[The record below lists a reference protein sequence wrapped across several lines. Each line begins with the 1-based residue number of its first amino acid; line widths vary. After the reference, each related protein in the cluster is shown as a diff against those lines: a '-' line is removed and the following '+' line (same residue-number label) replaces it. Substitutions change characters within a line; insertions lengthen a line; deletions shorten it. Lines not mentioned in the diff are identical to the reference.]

1 MTSPKPYPTI
11 AIAGLAIESSAFS
24 PARTDAA
31 AFHPRRGAEVF
42 GGYPFLAPGEPLREA
57 ADWLPALTG
66 KALPGGIL
74 TAATFA
80 ELADEIIDRLRAMP
94 ALDGLY
100 FDIHGA
106 MSVEGVDDPEAVLLG
121 RIREVIG
128 TDAAVSTSMDLH
140 GNVSARLV
148 ELTDLITTDRT
159 APHEDT
165 ALTKE
170 RAVRNLV
177 ELLVGGGPK
186 PVKAWIPIPV
196 LLPGEKT
203 STRLEPAKGLYEQ
216 VAAAEVLPGIL
227 DAALWVG
234 YAWADE
240 PRNRAAVVVT
250 GHDREAVALAAEHLA
265 CAFWTA
271 RAAFDFVAP
280 TGSYSEALDA
290 ALLSPDRPFFI
301 SDSGDNPT
309 AGGAGDVTWGLRELL
324 ARPEFRAE
332 DGPVVIYAS
341 VPSAS
346 GVAAAVAAG
355 VGAPVTVTVGAEVD
369 DRHAGPVTLS
379 GVVYSIHHGDSDA
392 LVEVVIRTG
401 SVFAIVTE
409 HRKPYHHEHDFTD
422 LGLDPRAADIVI
434 VKIGYLEPELFDLA
448 RGWMLALT
456 PGGVDQDILRLGHR
470 RIERPLHPFDP
481 DMPDPDLGARLFE
494 P

>member
-1 MTSPKPYPTI
+1 MRDQPPTI

-31 AFHPRRGAEVF
+31 AFHPRRGTEVF
-42 GGYPFLAPGEPLREA
+42 DGYPFLAQGEPLREA
-57 ADWLPALTG
+57 ANWLPALTG

-74 TAATFA
+74 TESTFD
-80 ELADEIIDRLRAMP
+80 ELADEIVARLRAMP

-106 MSVEGVDDPEAVLLG
+106 MSVEGIDDPEAVLLS

-128 TDAAVSTSMDLH
+128 AEAVVSTSMDLH

-177 ELLVGGGPK
+177 DLIVSGAPR
-186 PVKAWIPIPV
+186 PVKAWIPVPV
-196 LLPGEKT
+196 LLPGEKA
-203 STRLEPAKGLYEQ
+203 STRLEPAKGLYAQ
-216 VAAAEVLPGIL
+216 VAAAEALPGIL

-240 PRNRAAVVVT
+240 PRNRGAVVVT
-250 GHDREAVALAAEHLA
+250 GADREAVASAAEHLA
-265 CAFWTA
+265 CAFWNA
-271 RAAFDFVAP
+271 RAEFAFVAP
-280 TGSYSEALDA
+280 TDTYAGALDA
-290 ALLSPDRPFFI
+290 ALKSPDRPFFI

-324 ARPEFRAE
+324 ARPEFRAA
-332 DGPVVIYAS
+332 DGPTVIYAS
-341 VPSAS
+341 VPSAA

-355 VGAPVTVTVGAEVD
+355 VGAVVTVTVGAEVD
-369 DRHAGPVTLS
+369 ARHAGPVTMR
-379 GVVYSIHHGDSDA
+379 GEVYSIHHGDSDA
-392 LVEVVIRTG
+392 RVEVVIRTG
-401 SVFAIVTE
+401 SVFVIVTE
-409 HRKPYHHEHDFTD
+409 RRKPYHHERDFTD
-422 LGLDPRAADIVI
+422 LGLTPRAAHIVI
-434 VKIGYLEPELFDLA
+434 VKIGYLEPELFDMA
-448 RGWMLALT
+448 SGWILALT

-470 RIERPLHPFDP
+470 RLERPLYPFDP
-481 DMPDPDLGARLFE
+481 HMPDPDLGARLSV

>member
-1 MTSPKPYPTI
+1 MEQPRMPTI

-42 GGYPFLAPGEPLREA
+42 DGYPFLAPGEPLREA
-57 ADWLPALTG
+57 ADWLPSLTG
-66 KALPGGIL
+66 RALPGGIL
-74 TAATFA
+74 SAAAFA
-80 ELADEIIDRLRAMP
+80 ELTDEIIDRLRAMP

-106 MSVEGVDDPEAVLLG
+106 MSVDGIDDPEVVLLE
-121 RIREVIG
+121 RIRAVIG
-128 TDAAVSTSMDLH
+128 SEAVVSTSMDLH

-165 ALTKE
+165 AQTKE

-177 ELLVGGGPK
+177 ELLRRGGPK
-186 PVKAWIPIPV
+186 PVKAWIPVPV

-216 VAAAEVLPGIL
+216 VASAEALPGIL

-240 PRNRAAVVVT
+240 PRNRGAVVVT
-250 GHDREAVALAAEHLA
+250 GSDREVVALAAEQLA
-265 CAFWTA
+265 CLFWNA
-271 RAAFDFVAP
+271 RAEFAFVAP
-280 TGSYSEALDA
+280 TDTYAGALDA
-290 ALLSPDRPFFI
+290 ALASPDRPFFI

-324 ARPEFRAE
+324 ARPEFQAV
-332 DGPVVIYAS
+332 DGPTVIYAS

-355 VGAPVTVTVGAEVD
+355 VGSSVTVTVGAEVD
-369 DRHAGPVTLS
+369 ARHAGPVTFG

-392 LVEVVIRTG
+392 RVEVVLRTG
-401 SVFAIVTE
+401 SVFVIVTE
-409 HRKPYHHEHDFTD
+409 RRKPYHHERDFTD
-422 LGLDPRAADIVI
+422 LGLAPRTADIVI
-434 VKIGYLEPELFDLA
+434 VKIGYLEPELFDMA
-448 RGWMLALT
+448 AGWILALT

-470 RIERPLHPFDP
+470 RLERPLYPFDLQ
-481 DMPDPDLGARLFE
+481 MPDPDLGARLSE